1 MDEGM
6 GLDVLRESARIR
18 RRPLQKQS
26 DGNAPDRRRCLHI
39 RKGLTPEGVSYR
51 RIVAGV
57 ILAGMI
63 CLQGAVAKEEPRPK
77 ISGVAFVRIG
87 VGDVPTATGFYH
99 GTLRLPKGNCPGES
113 AECFFL
119 SPSQQVELVKMETV
133 RNGNRIDTIGMYTSD
148 ANALRQYL
156 LAHGQRPEEIT
167 GDSPVQI
174 SFRIKDPEGHVIQ
187 FIQWTH
193 GMVGSVSGTQP
204 LSNRMIHV
212 GFVVKDR
219 AAADHFYRNILGF
232 RLYWSGGMK
241 EGETN
246 WVAMQVPDGTDWVEY
261 MLNVPDNADKHT
273 LGVMNHISLGVVS
286 VKAAKEQLEKAGV
299 ALGAEEQPKIGRDG
313 KWQLNLYDPDG
324 TRVEL
329 MEFTPLEKPC
339 CSEFTG
345 PHPKP

>member
-1 MDEGM
+1 MDECT
-6 GLDVLRESARIR
+6 GLVVSGGWPPHGASR
-18 RRPLQKQS
+18 RRT
-26 DGNAPDRRRCLHI
+26 ARRL
-39 RKGLTPEGVSYR
+39 GAMAV
-51 RIVAGV
+51 
-57 ILAGMI
+57 LAGMI
-63 CLQGAVAKEEPRPK
+63 CLQGAVAKEEGRPK
-77 ISGVAFVRIG
+77 ITDVAFVRIG
-87 VGDVPTATGFYH
+87 VSDMQTANNFYH
-99 GTLRLPKGNCPGES
+99 GELKLPIVSCNFG
-113 AECFFL
+113 L
-119 SPSQQVELVKMETV
+119 SSQCLFINLYQQVDLVKMEASPKQ
-133 RNGNRIDTIGMYTSD
+133 NRIDTIGMYTSD
-148 ANALRQYL
+148 AAGLRKYL
-156 LAHGQRPEEIT
+156 ASRGQKPRELITNAHGYT
-167 GDSPVQI
+167 SFQI
-174 SFRIKDPEGHVIQ
+174 RDPEGHRIEFVQ
-187 FIQWTH
+187 QPG
-193 GMVGSVSGTQP
+193 GMGGSILGDAR
-204 LSNRMIHV
+204 LSSRMIHA

-219 AAADHFYRNILGF
+219 AAMDHFYKDILGF

-299 ALGAEEQPKIGRDG
+299 VLGAEEQPKIGRDG

-329 MEFTPLEKPC
+329 MEFTPVEKPC

>member
-1 MDEGM
+1 MADCAG
-6 GLDVLRESARIR
+6 S
-18 RRPLQKQS
+18 K
-26 DGNAPDRRRCLHI
+26 
-39 RKGLTPEGVSYR
+39 RKGRNPGGVSHR
-51 RIVAGV
+51 RIVAGM

-63 CLQGAVAKEEPRPK
+63 CLQGAAAAEEARPK
-77 ISGVAFVRIG
+77 ITEVAFVRIG
-87 VGDVPTATGFYH
+87 VSDMQTASNFYH
-99 GTLRLPKGNCPGES
+99 GQLRLPNVNCSGQS
-113 AECFFL
+113 GKCFFL
-119 SPSQQVELVKMETV
+119 SSSQQVELAKMEAV
-133 RNGNRIDTIGMYTSD
+133 PNGDRIETIGLYTTD
-148 ANALRQYL
+148 AKALRQYL
-156 LAHGQRPEEIT
+156 LARGQRPEEIIS
-167 GDSPVQI
+167 DSPVRI

-193 GMVGSVSGTQP
+193 GVVASMSGGPP
-204 LSNRMIHV
+204 LSSRMIHV

-219 AAADHFYRNILGF
+219 ATADHFYKDILGF

-261 MLNVPDNADKHT
+261 MLNVPDNADKRT

-286 VKAAKEQLEKAGV
+286 VKAAQEQLEKAGV
-299 ALGAEEQPKIGRDG
+299 VLGVEEQPKIGRDG

-329 MEFTPLEKPC
+329 MEFTPVEKPC
-339 CSEFTG
+339 CSEFAG